1 MDQPTPTNDERRKVK
16 YPMEIFDDQPSD
28 SDSDSDARS
37 WHSAEST
44 IDHED
49 EDILVLPS
57 LSVVEEADRYVEAT
71 PGAALPQ
78 LSMNDSFKFQRP
90 DRRAQYA
97 PDSGDSDDAMSIS
110 DIDTSEA
117 NSSWTVAGT
126 IATAMDDT
134 DDLEC
139 EEPFAHPSSPGIF
152 PRIEPSAVRTNAA
165 SSSRYVP
172 SSQRAALADF
182 SIIAHSKR
190 HTEWFD
196 KYGVPWSVQWQVAVM
211 VSSGM
216 EEWDRI
222 TEKDIQALSGKNSVV
237 GPKVLGVLFPDE
249 RQRTPASLAQNRLGN
264 LHLELD
270 KEEESLNR
278 GSLET
283 LGLCPQPDNATELRM
298 GTWWGGRIEQRA
310 VIVQTETRQSPK
322 SICNGAPAPEISWKI
337 QLRHQAMRGKSCRFT
352 RKFGS
357 RRFIQLGVPDLKKLT
372 PRERDSLKKELLKSH
387 LLLGRIFRAFSAHD
401 GMIRLVETD
410 EDYERSARRE
420 AGDLRRLSFRKF
432 LDWFNPLERNAAQAS
447 YRNNGRLT

>member
-1 MDQPTPTNDERRKVK
+1 MNQPTPTNDERRKVL

-37 WHSAEST
+37 WHSAKST

-49 EDILVLPS
+49 EDLLMLPS
-57 LSVVEEADRYVEAT
+57 LSVVEEADRFVEAT
-71 PGAALPQ
+71 LGAALPQ
-78 LSMNDSFKFQRP
+78 LSMNDSIKLPPP
-90 DRRAQYA
+90 DHR
-97 PDSGDSDDAMSIS
+97 DSGDSDDAMSIS

-117 NSSWTVAGT
+117 NSSWTVADT
-126 IATAMDDT
+126 IATAMDDA
-134 DDLEC
+134 DDPEC
-139 EEPFAHPSSPGIF
+139 EEPFPHPSSPGIF
-152 PRIEPSAVRTNAA
+152 PHIAPSPEGKNAA
-165 SSSRYVP
+165 SSSRRVRP
-172 SSQRAALADF
+172 SQRALADF

-216 EEWDRI
+216 KEWDRI

-249 RQRTPASLAQNRLGN
+249 RQRTPANLAQNRLGN
-264 LHLELD
+264 LYLELE

-283 LGLCPQPDNATELRM
+283 LGLSPQPDNATELRM

-322 SICNGAPAPEISWKI
+322 SICNGAPAPKISWKI

-357 RRFIQLGVPDLKKLT
+357 RRFIQLGIPDLKKLT
-372 PRERDSLKKELLKSH
+372 PRERNSLKKVLLKPH
-387 LLLGRIFRAFSAHD
+387 LLLGRIFCAFSAHD
-401 GMIRLVETD
+401 GTVRLVETD

-447 YRNNGRLT
+447 YLNNGRLTVC